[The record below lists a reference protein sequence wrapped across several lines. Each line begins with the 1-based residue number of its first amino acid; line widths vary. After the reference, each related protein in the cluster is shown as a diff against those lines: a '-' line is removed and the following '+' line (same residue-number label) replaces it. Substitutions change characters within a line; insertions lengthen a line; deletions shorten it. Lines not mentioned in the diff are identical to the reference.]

1 MYHSKVF
8 TNYRSIS
15 DKVATI
21 MRFILIAISV
31 LLASCSNMS
40 VGKIPTLL
48 EPYKMDIRQGNAVT
62 PELRARLKFGMTKNQ
77 VHIALGTPLI
87 RDPFHA
93 DRWDY
98 YYSFA
103 HQGELVKQS
112 RLTLYFAHNVLVR
125 INDNGKISSAP
136 PPSSVAATAQ
146 QSPSTA
152 PAGGTE
158 TQQ

>member
-1 MYHSKVF
+1 
-8 TNYRSIS
+8 
-15 DKVATI
+15 
-21 MRFILIAISV
+21 MRLRLIAISV

-40 VGKIPTLL
+40 VDKIPTLL

-62 PELRARLKFGMTKNQ
+62 PELRARLKFGMTKSQ

-87 RDPFHA
+87 QDPFHA

-112 RLTLYFAHNVLVR
+112 RLTLYFANNVLVR
-125 INDNGKISSAP
+125 IDDNGKVTDAP
-136 PPSSVAATAQ
+136 KGTASVAAAG
-146 QSPSTA
+146 QSPEAT
-152 PAGGTE
+152 PASGGE